1 MLEGVVVVIEN
12 NHPSVGIRG
21 LLLQPLQHG
30 LPPWGSAAEDGR
42 LHLATGCFG
51 LPSLGYCPG
60 YTCPDIFFETML
72 ITVGWAA
79 LAAVF
84 SFSIAMVVWGRN
96 GDGTLNF

>member
-1 MLEGVVVVIEN
+1 MTARLRGPVW
-12 NHPSVGIRG
+12 SVG
-21 LLLQPLQHG
+21 LAKL
-30 LPPWGSAAEDGR
+30 R
-42 LHLATGCFG
+42 LNTFCA
-51 LPSLGYCPG
+51 
-60 YTCPDIFFETML
+60 TML